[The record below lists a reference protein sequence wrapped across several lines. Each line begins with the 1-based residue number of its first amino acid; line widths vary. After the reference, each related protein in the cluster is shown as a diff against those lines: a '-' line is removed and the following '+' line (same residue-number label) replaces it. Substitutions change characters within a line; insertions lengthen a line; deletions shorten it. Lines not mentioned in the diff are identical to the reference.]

1 VITPRAG
8 VLVDLDGTLL
18 DTNYLHTLAWSRALR
33 DRGTWAP
40 MHAIH
45 RLVGMG
51 GDQLVPELLGHPL
64 AGADEAHD
72 RRYGE
77 LEEEMR
83 AFPGATELLRD
94 LHDAGLAV
102 VLASSASGSG
112 SRRMREVLAADDV
125 IDAVVTGDD
134 VERSKP
140 DPQIFEVARDRAGV
154 DPALVVALGDSV
166 WDVEAARAA
175 GMGCVGVESGG
186 FSRHELSEAGAIA
199 VYRDVEELRR
209 QLRTSPIGA
218 LVAATERTATDR
230 RA

>member
-1 VITPRAG
+1 MSTSHAG
-8 VLVDLDGTLL
+8 VLVDCDGTLL

-33 DRGTWAP
+33 ELGVWAP

-72 RRYGE
+72 RCYGE
-77 LEEEMR
+77 LQGEIEP
-83 AFPGATELLRD
+83 FPGAARLLRD

-102 VLASSASGSG
+102 VLASSASGPELEH
-112 SRRMREVLAADDV
+112 MREVLGADDV
-125 IDAVVTGDD
+125 LDAVITGDD

-140 DPQIFEVARDRAGV
+140 DPQIFEVARDRAGI
-154 DPALVVALGDSV
+154 DPALVLAIGDSV

-186 FSRHELSEAGAIA
+186 FSRHELAEAGAVAI
-199 VYRDVEELRR
+199 YRDAQELRD
-209 QLRTSPIGA
+209 QLLTSPIGA
-218 LVAATERTATDR
+218 LVIAGGGMRTTHRD
-230 RA
+230 